1 MNVSKGFHYEGPLA
15 PDVLFVVSDDDRFPN
30 HEELI
35 RASAFVNEDGVLFQK
50 RYLEPLGLARPE
62 VGVLWADIQHMHS
75 HFADLVAKIAPRVIV
90 NIGPEPIT
98 RERSGV
104 LTVNTRPFS
113 RAGDVWK
120 SSFKEELERKM
131 RGVRKQ
137 LDRKPDLNALSIHPL
152 LKAARPRD
160 GEDNATLARIH
171 KALVSK
177 RIVYSVVLDPYQ
189 VDLQGD
195 WIPPEDIEDTAHRYV
210 LNDGYVSDRHEQVA
224 KGSRFVE
231 SSVEGYPP
239 GEREKAFAG
248 LPHRAFRRKYGNDV
262 VHSGAW
268 ILGIQLEQPL
278 WEQFQKGELEAFS
291 IEGFGTR
298 TEISSDEMPEVTF
311 VDLETVG

>member
-15 PDVLFVVSDDDRFPN
+15 PDVLFVVCDERFPN
-30 HEELI
+30 HEELL
-35 RASAFVNEDGVLFQK
+35 RASAFVNEDGVLFAK
-50 RYLEPLGLARPE
+50 RYLEPLSLEREE
-62 VGVLWADIQHMHS
+62 VGVLWADTAHLHT
-75 HFADLVAKIAPRVIV
+75 HFADLVKKLAPRAVV
-90 NIGPEPIT
+90 HIGDEPMT
-98 RERSGV
+98 TQRWYA
-104 LTVNTRPFS
+104 LVNTRPFS
-113 RAGDVWK
+113 RVGDVWK
-120 SSFKEELERKM
+120 SSFREELDRKM
-131 RGVRKQ
+131 RSLRKQ

-160 GEDNATLARIH
+160 GEGENATLARIT
-171 KALVSK
+171 KALAAK

-195 WIPPEDIEDTAHRYV
+195 WIPPADIEDTAHRYV
-210 LNDGYVSDRHEQVA
+210 LNSGYVSDRHEQVA
-224 KGSRFVE
+224 KSSHFVE

-268 ILGIQLEQPL
+268 VLGIQLDQPL
-278 WEQFQKGELEAFS
+278 WEQFEKGELEAFS

-298 TEISSDEMPEVTF
+298 TEISSDEMPQVTF
-311 VDLETVG
+311 VDLETIG